1 MKDSVFPRGMR
12 PVAMEA
18 VSERERAKGRPH
30 RHQSGRNL
38 MRALMAQ
45 AAAPELAGE
54 TACPTTEPKKK
65 GRKRA

>member
-1 MKDSVFPRGMR
+1 M
-12 PVAMEA
+12 AMEA

-54 TACPTTEPKKK
+54 TACTTTEPKKK